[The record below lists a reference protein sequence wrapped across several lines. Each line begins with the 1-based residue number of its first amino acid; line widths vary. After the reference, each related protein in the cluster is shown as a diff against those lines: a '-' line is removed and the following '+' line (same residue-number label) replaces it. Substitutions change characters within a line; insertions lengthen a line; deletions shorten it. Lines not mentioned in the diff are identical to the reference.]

1 MADIIRS
8 DLGKAVFAIL
18 KPDEELMEGI
28 KEVAEK
34 SKIDFGVFSII
45 GTLKQSSFGFYSPS
59 MRPVTIKEPLE
70 ILSCIGSVR
79 KENGGF
85 RVHAHMSI
93 SDSKFH
99 SYGGHLLE
107 GNIIDHVGELLL
119 LGTTQPRET

>member
-18 KPDEELMEGI
+18 KPDEELMEAV

-70 ILSCIGSVR
+70 ILSCIGNVR

-85 RVHAHMSI
+85 RVHAHISI

-99 SYGGHLLE
+99 CYGGHVLE
-107 GNIIDHVGELLL
+107 GNIIDRVGELLL
-119 LGTTQPRET
+119 LGTTHPRET

>member
-8 DLGKAVFAIL
+8 DLGKGVFAIL

-34 SKIDFGVFSII
+34 SKIDFGVFSVI
-45 GTLKQSSFGFYSPS
+45 GTLKQSCFGFYSPS
-59 MRPVTIKEPLE
+59 MRPVTMKEPLE
-70 ILSCIGSVR
+70 ILSCIGNVR
-79 KENGGF
+79 KENGGY
-85 RVHAHMSI
+85 RVHAHISI

-99 SYGGHLLE
+99 CYGGHLLE

-119 LGTTQPRET
+119 IGTTQPRET